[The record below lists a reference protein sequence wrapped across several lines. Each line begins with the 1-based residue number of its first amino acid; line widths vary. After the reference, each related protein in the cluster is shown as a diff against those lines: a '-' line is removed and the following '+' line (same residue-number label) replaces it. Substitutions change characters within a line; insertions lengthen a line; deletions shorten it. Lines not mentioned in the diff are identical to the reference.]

1 MIPPQ
6 ICFTSLSQAEIS
18 FVQNVSARK
27 KNKPN
32 QKTIKYNQQQQTFVL
47 FTTNQSNILLLAV
60 HYSDS

>member
-27 KNKPN
+27 KTKPN
-32 QKTIKYNQQQQTFVL
+32 QKTIKYHQQQQTFVL

>member
-27 KNKPN
+27 KKQTKPKNN
-32 QKTIKYNQQQQTFVL
+32 QISST
-47 FTTNQSNILLLAV
+47 TTNFRVIYNESKQHIIISCALF
-60 HYSDS
+60 